1 MCAEIDLL
9 IGKNTEYAKAL
20 LEDIKQQLLE
30 NIRPLKFN
38 ENSTESILHQRAESF
53 EKLCFKLRQSG
64 VHYPHTLSTYSF
76 YKTLELIA
84 NTKEKHYESNRV

>member
-9 IGKNTEYAKAL
+9 IGKNPEYARAL

-38 ENSTESILHQRAESF
+38 ENSPDSVIHQRAESF

-64 VHYPHTLSTYSF
+64 IHYPETMSTYSF
-76 YKTLELIA
+76 YKTLELMA
-84 NTKEKHYESNRV
+84 NTKEK

>member
-30 NIRPLKFN
+30 NIRPLRFN
-38 ENSTESILHQRAESF
+38 ENSTDSVIHARAESF
-53 EKLCFKLRQSG
+53 EKLCLRLRQNNIAS
-64 VHYPHTLSTYSF
+64 PENLSTYSF
-76 YKTLELIA
+76 YKTLELLS
-84 NTKEKHYESNRV
+84 NTKEKHHEHDRV